1 MEMQKQKYGNKNAE
15 MEVCKW
21 KFRKGNVEMEIWK
34 SKYTNKSRNME
45 MEIITITTIDCRG
58 SLCQIRMSGTR
69 NMQKEKYACE

>member
-1 MEMQKQKYGNKNAE
+1 
-15 MEVCKW
+15 
-21 KFRKGNVEMEIWK
+21 MEIWK